1 MNAREEIT
9 SQIIGILEGSPS
21 REARV
26 RGTTAEAEPQL
37 MVRCQQVSLLSMDR
51 SNQFLDFSE
60 AFTRI

>member
-21 REARV
+21 WETRV
-26 RGTTAEAEPQL
+26 RGTTVEPQL
-37 MVRCQQVSLLSMDR
+37 MVRCQQVSLLFKDR